1 MMLYTAGVSF
11 DNRSRRYLLYANQDY
26 SFPILQPIQKAI
38 LRNGDQVAWFVH
50 GDAHANLYLQ
60 PSDQQFASVDA
71 VMDYNPFAVITP
83 NNTVPYFFPGIKTQV
98 FHGFNARKRS
108 RNGVDSHFTI
118 RGFFDL
124 YCTHGPST
132 TKIFKQLSNS
142 LRHFMVIETGWPKID
157 TLIAQSSVRTSD
169 RSGEQSG
176 HQSDG
181 QSDGQLG
188 RQSDGSG
195 HQSGGH
201 RPVVML
207 TSTFSKNLTCAIH
220 LLPMVKQ
227 LVDRND
233 MDWVVQFHPK
243 MASTVVDAYK
253 AIKAD
258 NYQFVETSDVMPWL
272 ARADVMVSDT
282 SSILQEFL
290 QLERP
295 VVTFRNRTPGPWLID
310 IQNPEDLPRAIEQA
324 LACPAEL
331 IDEIRSHNAQLHPYT
346 DGRSSE
352 RVLQAIDTYSTMA
365 SKPGRS
371 KPFNLIRKFK
381 MRKEL
386 AYWTW

>member
-1 MMLYTAGVSF
+1 MSPH
-11 DNRSRRYLLYANQDY
+11 NPPRRYLLYADQDY
-26 SFPILQPIQKAI
+26 SFPILHPIQKAI
-38 LRNGDQVAWFVH
+38 LRQGDRVAWFVH
-50 GDAHANLYLQ
+50 GDAHADLYLQ
-60 PSDQQFASVDA
+60 TSDQQFTSVDA
-71 VMDYNPFAVITP
+71 VIDYNPFAVITP

-108 RNGVDSHFTI
+108 KNGVDSHFTI

-132 TKIFKQLSNS
+132 TQVFQELSS
-142 LRHFMVIETGWPKID
+142 TLQHFMVIETGWPKMD
-157 TLIAQSSVRTSD
+157 TLIEQSSQQTA
-169 RSGEQSG
+169 
-176 HQSDG
+176 
-181 QSDGQLG
+181 
-188 RQSDGSG
+188 
-195 HQSGGH
+195 GH

-207 TSTFSKNLTCAIH
+207 TSTFSKNLTCAMH
-220 LLPMVKQ
+220 LLPVVKQ
-227 LVDRND
+227 LVSRND
-233 MDWVVQFHPK
+233 MDWLVQFHPK
-243 MASTVVDAYK
+243 MSSSIVNKYK

-310 IQNPEDLPRAIEQA
+310 IQNPEDLRGAIEQA

-346 DGRSSE
+346 DGRSSD
-352 RVLQAIDTYSTMA
+352 RVLKAIETYSKSA
-365 SKPGRS
+365 GKPGRS
-371 KPFNLIRKFK
+371 KPFNLIRKVK